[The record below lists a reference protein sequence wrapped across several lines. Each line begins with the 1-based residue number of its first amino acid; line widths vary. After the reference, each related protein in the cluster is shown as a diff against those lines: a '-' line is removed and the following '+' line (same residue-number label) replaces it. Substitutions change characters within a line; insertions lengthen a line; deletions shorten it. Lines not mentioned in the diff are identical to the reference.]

1 MTPLRIALVA
11 HDHKKD
17 DLLAW
22 ARANRAILA
31 PHHLVATATTGGLL
45 QRELELDVTTYAS
58 GPLGG
63 DLQIG
68 AAIVEGA
75 IDLLVFI
82 WDPLSPLPHDPDV
95 KALLRV
101 AAVRNIPVATTL
113 ATLDALAASPLL
125 KG

>member
-1 MTPLRIALVA
+1 MKSLRIALVA

-31 PHHLVATATTGGLL
+31 PHTLVATATTGGLL

-68 AAIVEGA
+68 AAIVEGT

-113 ATLDALAASPLL
+113 ATLDALAHSPLL
-125 KG
+125 KR